1 MDALDLSAALL
12 EMYTLFR
19 NRNDVDI
26 EAESM
31 AASAASVIAMAAHST
46 ISPVGMLMI
55 HCIST
60 SRVSGNHQ
68 DMEKMAETLRAY
80 DEALANAYVIKTGRS
95 KEDIPDCSAS
105 FFWIHPISALALT
118 MLFAMPQ

>member
-1 MDALDLSAALL
+1 MNALDLSAALL
-12 EMYTLFR
+12 EMYTLPR

-46 ISPVGMLMI
+46 ISPVSMLMI

-68 DMEKMAETLRAY
+68 DMEKMAETLRHMMRHLQMRTSSRR
-80 DEALANAYVIKTGRS
+80 DGQKKIFPIAL
-95 KEDIPDCSAS
+95 PAS
-105 FFWIHPISALALT
+105 S
-118 MLFAMPQ
+118 

>member
-1 MDALDLSAALL
+1 MVLKINGDIVSNDWKEIYEWFGFECCTPGDVQEALASLPKGDRLQVKLNSGGGMVMAEQ
-12 EMYTLFR
+12 EMYTLLR

-60 SRVSGNHQ
+60 SRV
-68 DMEKMAETLRAY
+68 
-80 DEALANAYVIKTGRS
+80 
-95 KEDIPDCSAS
+95 
-105 FFWIHPISALALT
+105 
-118 MLFAMPQ
+118 

>member
-1 MDALDLSAALL
+1 MPLEPRSGTAPIHLRRKKSAASLPKGDRL
-12 EMYTLFR
+12 QVKLNSGGGMVMTGQEMYTLLR

-60 SRVSGNHQ
+60 SRV
-68 DMEKMAETLRAY
+68 
-80 DEALANAYVIKTGRS
+80 
-95 KEDIPDCSAS
+95 
-105 FFWIHPISALALT
+105 
-118 MLFAMPQ
+118 